1 MNGIDKKDPNETERR
16 RLLHT
21 QFARTLR
28 KPFFQAVRAYRLVA
42 PGDRIAVCLSGGKDS
57 FLLALLMQELQK
69 QMQRAQQ
76 ALSLVFLT
84 MNPGY
89 TPAEVQQMQANAAA
103 YSLPLE
109 MFHTDVL
116 RIVERHAEAHPCFL
130 CAKMR
135 RGYLYAEAQNRGCN
149 KIALGHHYDDAVST
163 VLMGLLYGGQV
174 QAMLPR
180 VQAAHYPNMELIR
193 PLCGV
198 RERAITAWAQ
208 TSGLQFTP
216 CRCPAQQKNRQKALP
231 SQRAVVR
238 ELIASLAADN
248 PQVEANILNAVKNV
262 DTRKV
267 LGWRDATGSHS
278 FLDAWNENESDAPD
292 RLIDR

>member
-1 MNGIDKKDPNETERR
+1 MNEMERR

-21 QFARTLR
+21 RFARTLR
-28 KPFFQAVRAYRLVA
+28 KPFLQAVQEYQLVA

-57 FLLALLMQELQK
+57 FLLALLMQDLQR

-76 ALSLVFLT
+76 AISLVFLT

-89 TPAEVQQMQANAAA
+89 APTEVQQLQANAAA

-109 MFHTDVL
+109 MFSTDVL
-116 RIVERHAEAHPCFL
+116 RVVERHAETHPCFL

-135 RGYLYAEAQNRGCN
+135 RGYLYTEAQARGCN

-163 VLMGLLYGGQV
+163 VLMGMLYGGQV

-180 VQAAHYPNMELIR
+180 VQAAHYPGMELIR
-193 PLCGV
+193 PLCLV
-198 RERAITAWAQ
+198 REHDITAWVQA
-208 TSGLQFTP
+208 SALHFIP
-216 CRCPAQQKNRQKALP
+216 CCCPAQQKARP
-231 SQRAVVR
+231 SQRAAVR
-238 ELIASLAADN
+238 DLIASLATEN
-248 PQVEANILNAVKNV
+248 PQVEANILNAVKHV

-267 LGWRDATGSHS
+267 LGWRDAAGQHS
-278 FLDAWNENESDAPD
+278 FLDAFAVSDAFDVPD
-292 RLIDR
+292 A